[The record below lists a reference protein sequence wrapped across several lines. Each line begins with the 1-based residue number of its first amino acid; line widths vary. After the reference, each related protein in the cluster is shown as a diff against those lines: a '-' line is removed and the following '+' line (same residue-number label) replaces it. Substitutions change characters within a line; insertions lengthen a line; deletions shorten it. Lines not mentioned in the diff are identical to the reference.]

1 MTKNAILLLLLF
13 FSTFVLSQ
21 RNTQKG
27 LAALQAHNYGIAASY
42 FQKDLTKSPIAASF
56 GWATYYQTAL
66 FYQADS
72 AFSYLSQLEKQLKT
86 CDSAA
91 RQKLQA
97 DLSFSDTTIA
107 ALFTRLALREFQA
120 TLSSANLEDFE
131 EFMLRYGQR
140 FPALQAE
147 AAQKRNALSFELAV
161 NAHTSIALA
170 EFLSNYPA
178 ANQQKEAQKLLD
190 QLLYQERTQ
199 ANTEEALSSFIT
211 SFPESPYLNEAWG
224 RLYAK
229 YAQNET
235 IVSFSAFINTYP
247 QAPQVEYAWR
257 RIYQLYMQPYSVEKI
272 AQFKEDFPSYP
283 FLADLAQ
290 DGELL
295 TKQLYPFLQTGAYGY
310 MDSDGQVRIAAQYE
324 AASPFYDGLSIVAKN
339 NFYGLINK
347 KNEAIT
353 PLRFIDISA
362 NANGFVLEDSAGFY
376 MADTRGKLLQKEPLQ
391 WEELQQ
397 TMGALDWQQDSE
409 QKPYMSPYER
419 LERNGKVGINKL
431 GKVILPAKYDE
442 VIAIKGAAFLIAKQG
457 KVLHY
462 FDTTGKR
469 LELNGLE
476 WFLSAP
482 ELAPFS
488 TAGYAVFSKA
498 AKLGLMDTKG
508 KVLIKNSYDGAQAVF
523 GGLWPVQQK
532 GKWGLITL
540 DSKVLLPIEQQKILP
555 FAPFGFLVEKERGL
569 GLIDTTGKWL
579 LQPEFNT
586 IKLLESTYF
595 LVENSSGLGLYSARG
610 ELLLP
615 CAYQRIVRF
624 DPDTFQLT
632 TSEGLLYYLVSEQKT
647 IGLKP

>member
-1 MTKNAILLLLLF
+1 
-13 FSTFVLSQ
+13 
-21 RNTQKG
+21 
-27 LAALQAHNYGIAASY
+27 
-42 FQKDLTKSPIAASF
+42 
-56 GWATYYQTAL
+56 
-66 FYQADS
+66 
-72 AFSYLSQLEKQLKT
+72 
-86 CDSAA
+86 
-91 RQKLQA
+91 
-97 DLSFSDTTIA
+97 
-107 ALFTRLALREFQA
+107 
-120 TLSSANLEDFE
+120 
-131 EFMLRYGQR
+131 
-140 FPALQAE
+140 
-147 AAQKRNALSFELAV
+147 
-161 NAHTSIALA
+161 
-170 EFLSNYPA
+170 
-178 ANQQKEAQKLLD
+178 
-190 QLLYQERTQ
+190 
-199 ANTEEALSSFIT
+199 
-211 SFPESPYLNEAWG
+211 
-224 RLYAK
+224 
-229 YAQNET
+229 
-235 IVSFSAFINTYP
+235 
-247 QAPQVEYAWR
+247 
-257 RIYQLYMQPYSVEKI
+257 
-272 AQFKEDFPSYP
+272 
-283 FLADLAQ
+283 
-290 DGELL
+290 
-295 TKQLYPFLQTGAYGY
+295 
-310 MDSDGQVRIAAQYE
+310 
-324 AASPFYDGLSIVAKN
+324 
-339 NFYGLINK
+339 
-347 KNEAIT
+347 
-353 PLRFIDISA
+353 
-362 NANGFVLEDSAGFY
+362 
-376 MADTRGKLLQKEPLQ
+376 
-391 WEELQQ
+391 
-397 TMGALDWQQDSE
+397 
-409 QKPYMSPYER
+409 MSPYER